1 MLEAESEMRKA
12 LQEGLAPPL
21 QPGGSRPPT
30 TSVSSAAPPIPR
42 AASPASSR
50 GGASSKGGGVSPDGR
65 RPSGSGSA
73 APTPSRTKGVNRLL
87 DDAPGPRPTSPL
99 RAGTTSAPGSPR
111 KGSRTLS
118 SADVKVSKY
127 EHRWASQQERNLA
140 VLMQGMAES
149 LAASISHQ
157 DQKDRITRRAHGG
170 RYTGWA

>member
-1 MLEAESEMRKA
+1 MLTKRE
-12 LQEGLAPPL
+12 
-21 QPGGSRPPT
+21 
-30 TSVSSAAPPIPR
+30 
-42 AASPASSR
+42 
-50 GGASSKGGGVSPDGR
+50 KGP
-65 RPSGSGSA
+65 
-73 APTPSRTKGVNRLL
+73 VN
-87 DDAPGPRPTSPL
+87 L
-99 RAGTTSAPGSPR
+99 RASGPLPTRLANAEGRKRPAVRSTPGSPR

-118 SADVKVSKY
+118 AADVKVSKY